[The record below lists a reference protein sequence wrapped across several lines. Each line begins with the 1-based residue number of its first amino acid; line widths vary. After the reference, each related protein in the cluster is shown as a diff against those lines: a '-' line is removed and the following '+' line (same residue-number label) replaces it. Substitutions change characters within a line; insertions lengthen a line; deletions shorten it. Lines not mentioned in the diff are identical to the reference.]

1 MSLTYT
7 EENYL
12 KAIYKLE
19 NSNSRAVNTM
29 LLSSKVKTKASSVT
43 DMIQKLAD
51 KDLVNYKKYKGVK
64 LTSTG
69 KKIAIETIRKH
80 RLWEVFLVEKL
91 HYNWDE
97 VHDLAEQLEHIN
109 SDSLTDRLDA
119 FLEFPEYDPHGDP
132 IPKKNGT
139 IASSERIT
147 LFTSKPKQKYVIVG
161 VKDSS
166 AAFLKFLNKTNIQLG
181 TEIKIV
187 SKEPYD
193 NSMIINV
200 NGTEVFI
207 SELISKNLYVKII

>member
-1 MSLTYT
+1 MILSYT

-19 NSNSRAVNTM
+19 NSNSGAVNTT
-29 LLSSKVKTKASSVT
+29 LLSSKIKTKASSVT
-43 DMIQKLAD
+43 DMVQKLAD

-64 LTSTG
+64 LTSSG
-69 KKIAIETIRKH
+69 KKIALETIRKH

-97 VHDLAEQLEHIN
+97 VHDLAEQLEHII

-119 FLEFPEYDPHGDP
+119 FLEFPDYDPHGDP

-139 IASSERIT
+139 ILSNERIT
-147 LFTSKPKQKYVIVG
+147 LFVAKSNQKYVVVG

-166 AAFLKFLNKTNIQLG
+166 SGFLKFLNKTNIQLG
-181 TEIKIV
+181 VEIIIL
-187 SKEPYD
+187 SKEPFD
-193 NSMIINV
+193 NSMIISV
-200 NGTEVFI
+200 NGVEISI
-207 SELISKNLYVKII
+207 SEQISKNIYVQII

>member
-1 MSLTYT
+1 MSVSYT

-19 NSNSRAVNTM
+19 NSSSGTVNTT
-29 LLSSKVKTKASSVT
+29 LLSSKIKTKASSVT
-43 DMIQKLAD
+43 DMVQKLAD
-51 KDLVNYKKYKGVK
+51 KDLVSYKKYKGVK
-64 LTSTG
+64 LTSSG

-91 HYNWDE
+91 QYNWDE
-97 VHDLAEQLEHIN
+97 VHDLAEQLEHIH

-139 IASSERIT
+139 IVSNERIS
-147 LFTSKPKQKYVIVG
+147 LFTAKPTQKYVIVG

-166 AAFLKFLNKTNIQLG
+166 AAFLKFLNKSNIQLG
-181 TEIKIV
+181 AEIKIL
-187 SKEPYD
+187 SKEPFD
-193 NSMIINV
+193 NSMIISV
-200 NGTEVFI
+200 NGIEVFI
-207 SELISKNLYVKII
+207 SELISKNLYVQII